1 MQRGGGIASFY
12 TDQKNLRVVA
22 MDLLLSSL
30 PNTGY
35 HVAGSCQWGRRG
47 NHVPRISL
55 KVG

>member
-1 MQRGGGIASFY
+1 MTSFY

-22 MDLLLSSL
+22 MGLLLSSL

-35 HVAGSCQWGRRG
+35 HVARSCQWGRRG
-47 NHVPRISL
+47 NHVPRISP